1 MGTGGTVPTQGLSV
15 SVTKVA
21 RVWVTAGV
29 SAVGLPWAEPC
40 IKVGRDTCLDRMAI
54 FSVVLLRGAT
64 DTVAAAPSATATTP
78 EDGSM
83 APGSR
88 PGVVLVV

>member
-1 MGTGGTVPTQGLSV
+1 MLAQGLSA

-29 SAVGLPWAEPC
+29 SAVGLPWAGPC
-40 IKVGRDTCLDRMAI
+40 TKLGRDTCLDRMAI

-64 DTVAAAPSATATTP
+64 DTVEATPSATATAP
-78 EDGSM
+78 EGGSV
-83 APGSR
+83 APRSR
-88 PGVVLVV
+88 PGVVPVA

>member
-1 MGTGGTVPTQGLSV
+1 MGTGGTVPAQGLSA

-40 IKVGRDTCLDRMAI
+40 IEVGRDTCLDRMAT

-64 DTVAAAPSATATTP
+64 GTVEATPSATATTP
-78 EDGSM
+78 EGGSV

-88 PGVVLVV
+88 PGVAPVA